1 MEILGKGGGGVV
13 YKGRLGTQEVAVK
26 VMELPDLDMGEFA
39 AALTPQQL
47 QGATA
52 NSTRCGPNGNADSA
66 AAGQVPNPASKA
78 AMTKEQLRARRALLR
93 NAMEMAVQG
102 RVSHPNL
109 IQVYATY
116 TNVLIEQRTRADGSS
131 YNCLVPSDM
140 GIQDLGLLPPSV
152 MCCAIVAEFADCGSL
167 AAALSSRA
175 FPRVM
180 ATGQH
185 PLQLDLRGVYMTLLD
200 VALALRHL
208 HSLNFVHRDVKP
220 ANLLLKS
227 NSRDPRGFTVKLS
240 DFGFVLHLA
249 QVGGWVGVWVG
260 GQVQLS
266 SCISHPTQRI
276 PNCSPCC
283 RLIQF
288 AHLTPHTSHITPH
301 TLQGSPLTRL
311 SC

>member
-1 MEILGKGGGGVV
+1 
-13 YKGRLGTQEVAVK
+13 
-26 VMELPDLDMGEFA
+26 
-39 AALTPQQL
+39 
-47 QGATA
+47 
-52 NSTRCGPNGNADSA
+52 
-66 AAGQVPNPASKA
+66 
-78 AMTKEQLRARRALLR
+78 
-93 NAMEMAVQG
+93 
-102 RVSHPNL
+102 
-109 IQVYATY
+109 
-116 TNVLIEQRTRADGSS
+116 
-131 YNCLVPSDM
+131 
-140 GIQDLGLLPPSV
+140 
-152 MCCAIVAEFADCGSL
+152 
-167 AAALSSRA
+167 
-175 FPRVM
+175 
-180 ATGQH
+180 
-185 PLQLDLRGVYMTLLD
+185 MTLLD